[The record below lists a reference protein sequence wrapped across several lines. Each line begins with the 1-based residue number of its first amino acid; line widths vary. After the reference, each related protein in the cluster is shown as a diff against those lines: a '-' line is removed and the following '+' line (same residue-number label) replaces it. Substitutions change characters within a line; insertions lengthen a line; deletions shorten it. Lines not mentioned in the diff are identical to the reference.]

1 MHDSAQLSE
10 KRSMLMVARHMAG
23 LVWRAAPFHIV
34 VFLMTALLSA
44 VVPVVVAWFTKL
56 ALDQLV
62 SPGPL
67 AILVGLAAG
76 LAVAGMMGALFP
88 QVGYFLRSEV
98 DRRAGLRAN
107 EELFAALDRLTG
119 LAEFE
124 NPVFLDRL
132 RLAQQSA
139 AMPGNLVDQVTQA
152 GRQGISM
159 LGFAGSLAV
168 INPWFTVIVLASAI
182 PALIIELRL
191 SRQRAAMLWKIG
203 PVDRRKFFYS
213 QLLSSVEAAKEI
225 RLFGLGAFLRG
236 RMRNELEAANAAR
249 REMDRR
255 DLILQGAL
263 SLLAAL
269 VSGGGLTW
277 VMISAYGGA
286 VSIGDISMFIAST
299 ASVQAGINGIVSGV
313 AGSHQQFLLFAHYVG
328 ILEESTK
335 SSGPQEGNSL
345 STLKQGVEFR
355 DVWFRYSDDHTW
367 ILRGMS
373 LFIPAGQA
381 TALVGKNGV
390 GKSTIVKLLCRFY
403 EPTRGSIHWDG
414 VDISTVPARELRDR
428 LGVVFQDFMSYE
440 FTAGDNIAVG
450 DLSALDHPERLESA
464 ARQAGVHDH
473 LTKLPFGYE
482 TLLTRSFFN
491 DLSDR
496 DVQAGVILSG
506 GQWQRIAL
514 ARAFLR
520 ADRDLVVLDEP
531 SSGLDA
537 EAEHDMHSRLNQ
549 MRKGR
554 TSLLISHRL
563 GTVRDADHIVVIS
576 DGEVVEEG
584 SHAQLLNIDGVYSR
598 LFALQAAGYVAASD
612 CQPSPNLSLPG
623 VLR

>member
-1 MHDSAQLSE
+1 
-10 KRSMLMVARHMAG
+10 MLLVARHMAS
-23 LVWRAAPFHIV
+23 LIWRAAPLHIV

-44 VVPVVVAWFTKL
+44 VAPVVVAWFTKL
-56 ALDQLV
+56 ALDELV

-76 LAVAGMMGALFP
+76 LAVAGMLGALFP
-88 QVGYFLRSEV
+88 QVGYYLRSEI

-119 LAEFE
+119 LSEFE
-124 NPVFLDRL
+124 NPDFLDRL

-139 AMPGNLVDQVTQA
+139 AMPGNLVDQATQV
-152 GRQGISM
+152 GRQSISV

-168 INPWFTVIVLASAI
+168 INPWFTVIVLVSAI

-203 PVDRRKFFYS
+203 PVDRRQFFYR
-213 QLLSSVEAAKEI
+213 QLLSSVAAAKEI

-236 RMRNELEAANAAR
+236 RMRHELEAANSAR
-249 REMDRR
+249 REMDRQ
-255 DLILQGAL
+255 DLILQGVLA
-263 SLLAAL
+263 LLATL
-269 VSGGGLTW
+269 VSGGGLMW
-277 VMISAYGGA
+277 VMTSAYGGA
-286 VSIGDISMFIAST
+286 VSIGDISIFIASV
-299 ASVQAGINGIVSGV
+299 ASIQAGINGIVGG
-313 AGSHQQFLLFAHYVG
+313 AANSHQQFLLFAHYVG
-328 ILEESTK
+328 ILEEATK
-335 SSGPQEGNSL
+335 SPEPQEGHSI
-345 STLKQGVEFR
+345 STLQQGVEFR
-355 DVWFRYSDDHTW
+355 DVWFRYSDDHPW
-367 ILRGMS
+367 ILQGMS

-381 TALVGKNGV
+381 TALVGKNGA

-414 VDISTVPARELRDR
+414 VDISTVPARDLRDR

-473 LTKLPFGYE
+473 MMNLPFGYE

-491 DLSDR
+491 DLTDG

-506 GQWQRIAL
+506 GQWQRVAL

-520 ADRDLVVLDEP
+520 ADRDLMILDEP

-549 MRKGR
+549 IRKGR
-554 TSLLISHRL
+554 TSVLISHRL
-563 GTVRDADHIVVIS
+563 GTVRDADRIVVIS
-576 DGEVVEEG
+576 DGVVAEEG
-584 SHAQLLNIDGVYSR
+584 SHAELLDIDGVYRR
-598 LFALQAAGYVAASD
+598 LFALQAGGYVASADRRSSAD
-612 CQPSPNLSLPG
+612 LAFPG
-623 VLR
+623 IL